1 MLICSFCGDI
11 WPWTQSTT
19 NKSMMLKLHF
29 DLHICR
35 LSTGVECVCWTNR
48 LSGRQTKLLS
58 CPVVSARD
66 LKKNEACDI
75 ERSWN
80 RNPFFTLQGLCCQGL
95 EWWRDAVL
103 LPCRRRFLIE
113 EAEAVEIIPGA
124 QMAILRRLKQVL
136 RWSPD
141 DIRS

>member
-1 MLICSFCGDI
+1 M
-11 WPWTQSTT
+11 
-19 NKSMMLKLHF
+19 
-29 DLHICR
+29 
-35 LSTGVECVCWTNR
+35 LSTGVECVSWTDH

-58 CPVVSARD
+58 CPVVSVRD
-66 LKKNEACDI
+66 LKKLKIVKLNGHET
-75 ERSWN
+75 E
-80 RNPFFTLQGLCCQGL
+80 PFLSAGHGLTGTRVVTRCS
-95 EWWRDAVL
+95 
-103 LPCRRRFLIE
+103 PCRRRFLIE